1 MKLGEVWV
9 SAVLYLALGLILITI
24 VLAAGIPLIN
34 KIRDRNTVAQTKD
47 ILFVLDKNI
56 RTVASE
62 GTGSK
67 RYVSPVNID
76 AGELVF
82 DSDQDRLSWSMT
94 TSNKLAEPSL
104 TLQEGVL
111 FLRLD
116 ETPISDEYKVNLWLD
131 YLNLYDLFMVSD
143 FSNPFSGTYSLSI
156 ENNGT
161 YANGRPTIVLRVA

>member
-76 AGELVF
+76 AVELVF
-82 DSDQDRLSWSMT
+82 DSFKT
-94 TSNKLAEPSL
+94 
-104 TLQEGVL
+104 
-111 FLRLD
+111 
-116 ETPISDEYKVNLWLD
+116 
-131 YLNLYDLFMVSD
+131 D
-143 FSNPFSGTYSLSI
+143 FPG
-156 ENNGT
+156 
-161 YANGRPTIVLRVA
+161 A